1 MAVLGKIRQRS
12 ILLIGVIGFCLFA
25 FVIGDVVQNGSFGIN
40 SNNVG
45 SVNGTDIDAQQF
57 MQKVAQLE
65 QQNKNTTNTQAM
77 NNVWEQEVRSIIL
90 GKQIE
95 KSGLAIAN
103 DQLINEIKK
112 NPYFSQNP
120 QFLNEAGMFDENKF
134 REFVKSI
141 QNDPN
146 QDRWNEWKNFENEI
160 AKSSVQQMYYNLIK
174 GGVYTTQ
181 NEGKFKYV
189 SDNRKVN
196 FEYVTVPYTTINDDE
211 VKVSD
216 DEIIAYMKKHP
227 KRFKSEN
234 TRSVEY
240 VLFENKPSEADEKA
254 MQKVMDKVMFGT
266 VEFNNK
272 TNSNDTIPAFKDV
285 KAENVAD
292 YVNKNSDTKFD
303 STYLAKSELPLDY
316 QEQLFNLSKGE
327 VFGPYSFNGSQC
339 VSRMLDRKPNASV
352 KASHILIA
360 YKDAS
365 RSSAT
370 RTKEEA
376 QALANDLLAKAKA
389 NPDDFAKLAEENSDD
404 PGSKAKGGEYDNIM
418 PGQMVPQFNDFIF
431 DNPVGTIGLVETDF
445 GFHVIKVS
453 AKYESVLLAT
463 ITQKVE
469 PSEATVDA
477 NYTKA
482 SKFEA
487 AVNAKDFAETAK
499 ENNVTNIPVTNLKA
513 NDEYVGALGTQRQIV
528 LWAFSRDTNV
538 GDVKRF
544 DVPQGFVVA
553 KVTNKNETGLLALD
567 VARESVAPILRN
579 EKKALKI
586 HEKMKGS
593 SLEEVAKSSGGS
605 VILASD
611 VALGTAII
619 PNIGRETK
627 VVGTAFNLEAGKT
640 SDLIDGSMGVYKIRT
655 KQVVNEPAVT
665 SYKTQTTQEMQQQ
678 QNAAQ
683 MRVYQALKDKAD
695 IEDNRVK

>member
-40 SNNVG
+40 SNNIG

-65 QQNKNTTNTQAM
+65 QQNQNTTNAQAM
-77 NNVWEQEVRSIIL
+77 NNVWEQEIRNIIL
-90 GKQIE
+90 GEQIE
-95 KSGLAIAN
+95 KAGLGIAN

-120 QFLNEAGMFDENKF
+120 QFLNEAGQFDENKF

-146 QDRWNEWKNFENEI
+146 QDRWNEWKNFENEV
-160 AKSSVQQMYYNLIK
+160 AKTSIQQLYYNLIK

-181 NEGKFKYV
+181 AEGKFKYV
-189 SDNRKVN
+189 ADNRKVD
-196 FEYVTVPYTTINDDE
+196 FEYVTVPYNTINDDE

-216 DEIIAYMKKHP
+216 DEIIAYMKKYP
-227 KRFKSEN
+227 KRYKSDN
-234 TRSVEY
+234 TRSIEY
-240 VLFENKPSEADEKA
+240 VLFENKPSEADEKE
-254 MQKVMDKVMFGT
+254 MQSAIDKVMFGT

-272 TNSNDTIPAFKDV
+272 TNANDTIPAFKDV
-285 KAENVAD
+285 VNVAE
-292 YVNKNSDTKFD
+292 YVNNNSDIKFD

-327 VFGPYSFNGSQC
+327 VFGPYSFNGHQC
-339 VSRMLDRKPNASV
+339 VSKMLDRKPNASV
-352 KASHILIA
+352 KASHVLISYA
-360 YKDAS
+360 DAS
-365 RSSAT
+365 RSSST

-376 QALANDLLAKAKA
+376 QTLANEILAKAKA
-389 NPDDFAKLAEENSDD
+389 NPADFGKLAEEFSDD
-404 PGSKAKGGEYDNIM
+404 PGSKTKGGEYDNIM

-431 DNPVGTIGLVETDF
+431 DNAVGTIGLVETDF
-445 GFHVIKVS
+445 GFHVIKVND
-453 AKYESVLLAT
+453 KYEAVLMAT
-463 ITQKVE
+463 IAQKVE
-469 PSEATVDA
+469 PSEATIDA

-482 SKFEA
+482 SKFEK
-487 AVNAKDFAETAK
+487 AVSSKDFAETAK
-499 ENNVTNIPVTNLKA
+499 ADNLTATPVANLKA
-513 NDEYVGALGTQRQIV
+513 TDEYVGALGTQRPIV
-528 LWAFSRDTNV
+528 LWAFNEDTNV

-544 DVPQGFVVA
+544 DVSQGFVVA
-553 KVTNKNETGLLALD
+553 KVTNKNETGLLAID
-567 VARESVAPILRN
+567 VARESVGSILRN
-579 EKKALKI
+579 EKKAVKI
-586 HEKMKGS
+586 REKMKGET
-593 SLEEVAKSSGGS
+593 LEEVAKVTGGS
-605 VILASD
+605 VILASN
-611 VALGTAII
+611 VTIGTSVI

-627 VVGTAFNLEAGKT
+627 VVGTAFNLASGKT
-640 SDLIDGSMGVYKIRT
+640 SDLIDGTTGVYKIRT
-655 KQVVNEPAVT
+655 KKVTDEPQIANF
-665 SYKTQTTQEMQQQ
+665 KTQTSQEMLQQ